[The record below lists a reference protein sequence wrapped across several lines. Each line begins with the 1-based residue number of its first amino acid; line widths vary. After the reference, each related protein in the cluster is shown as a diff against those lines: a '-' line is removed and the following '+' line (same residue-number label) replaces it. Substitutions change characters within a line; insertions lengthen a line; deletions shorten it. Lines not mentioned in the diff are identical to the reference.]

1 MALERSSSP
10 PHKAAVVAVISRR
23 TIVKID
29 SARVWWSLGLELFN
43 LELSQVCVCRGN
55 YVVGL
60 KLFMLESSRPRSASG
75 NLCSTELDSSLFKYW
90 LTGLL
95 TGSLQSSATVY
106 PHSTQPRTIYRSF
119 APTAAAATALS
130 PSSPSSHPAAAFVHT
145 GTRTNPCALHW
156 YRRTQGSGTTPQS
169 TSSPAPPQSHPVRS
183 LPQSIAFDPPLQPT
197 VAHSIDASKYLG
209 PATHR
214 RITALLTLAGELRIL
229 SRPDSAETPRI
240 NQSPS
245 GPSPPN
251 PTHTD
256 AVDVQYCNTYSGV
269 GDIPG
274 TLVYIDD
281 DA

>member
-197 VAHSIDASKYLG
+197 VAHSIDASKCKRSSRVQTL
-209 PATHR
+209 P
-214 RITALLTLAGELRIL
+214 LLPPLHHHLHFAIQVIPYWRPHLAL
-229 SRPDSAETPRI
+229 SRQLYDLHSAADPD
-240 NQSPS
+240 
-245 GPSPPN
+245 
-251 PTHTD
+251 
-256 AVDVQYCNTYSGV
+256 NTRLSLSC
-269 GDIPG
+269 G
-274 TLVYIDD
+274 TMR
-281 DA
+281 